1 MEYISLPL
9 LPIEGHLDRTDL
21 ESSIAQ
27 SIGLI
32 LSTRPGQI
40 PFWPEYGC
48 ALWDKEYADLLTT
61 NKAEIR
67 AALRNAIGAFEPR
80 MYNISVSFDP
90 ESAAAASAL
99 GLRVRISG
107 NFRDGDQERKFTF
120 QYLVG

>member
-1 MEYISLPL
+1 MDYISLPL
-9 LPIEGHLDRTDL
+9 LPTEGHLGRTDL

-32 LSTRPGQI
+32 LSTRIGQI

-48 ALWDKEYADLLTT
+48 GIWDKEYADLLTT
-61 NKAEIR
+61 NKADIR

-80 MYNISVSFDP
+80 MFNVSVSFDP

-107 NFRDGDQERKFTF
+107 NFRDGDQEKRFTF
-120 QYLVG
+120 HYQVG